1 MSELMQKAYNTIDE
15 AFLDN
20 GRLMTQD
27 VPPELLAYLRE
38 GLRNVESGFVS
49 DGNFPFPLP
58 KFLESLEVQDN
69 VLSYGDLVR
78 IEVPAEDFDAGDIP
92 EIEYES
98 DPFLD
103 VGPMSSRRY
112 NRLKEEMNNIFGY
125 SADRTTGVKMEM
137 NIPENVQRD
146 PLGAD
151 FTGQPKVVADE

>member
-1 MSELMQKAYNTIDE
+1 MQKAYNTVDE

-20 GRLMTQD
+20 GKLMTQD

-38 GLRNVESGFVS
+38 GLRGVDTGYVS
-49 DGNFPFPLP
+49 DGKFPFPLP
-58 KFLESLEVQDN
+58 KFLEALEVQGN
-69 VLSYGDLVR
+69 VLSYADLVR

-125 SADRTTGVKMEM
+125 SADRTTGVQMEM
-137 NIPENVQRD
+137 NIPEKVKED
-146 PLGAD
+146 PMGAD
-151 FTGQPKVVADE
+151 FTGQMRPVSDE

>member
-1 MSELMQKAYNTIDE
+1 MSELMQKAYNTVDE

-20 GRLMTQD
+20 GKLLTKD

-49 DGNFPFPLP
+49 DGKFPFPLP
-58 KFLESLEVQDN
+58 KFLESLEVRDN
-69 VLSYGDLVR
+69 VLSYGDFVR
-78 IEVPAEDFDAGDIP
+78 IEVPDMVFDAGDIP

-112 NRLKEEMNNIFGY
+112 KRLADELDNIFGY
-125 SADRTTGVKMEM
+125 SADRTTGVKKEM
-137 NIPENVQRD
+137 NIPEKVTQD

-151 FTGQPKVVADE
+151 FTGQPRVVTDE